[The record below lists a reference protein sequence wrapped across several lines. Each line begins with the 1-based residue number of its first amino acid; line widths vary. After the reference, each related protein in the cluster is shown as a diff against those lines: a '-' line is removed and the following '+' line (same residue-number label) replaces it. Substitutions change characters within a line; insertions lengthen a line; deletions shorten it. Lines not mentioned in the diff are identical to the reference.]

1 VKKVDNSNIPVKNT
15 KERFL
20 LPALATARFALAPP
34 AITSGLLLVDIAST
48 FGQSIGVMGQMRTT
62 ASTLSMITALIIAVV
77 SVRIRQKSL
86 LLAGLSCIT
95 LSALGCYIAPSYT
108 TMILAY
114 SLVGVGASMVGPMT
128 MALAGDQLPR
138 KERSRAVGWL
148 ISGNSLSYLIG
159 APVIAYLAG
168 IGSWRTAFLFWVL
181 PVTLVGILSVIFG
194 LPSRKSGAPKGAN
207 VDIVASFKAVF
218 TNRSALSCLVG
229 SALIMASVQ
238 AILVYG
244 ASFYRQEFLLSRSYA
259 SLFVIGDAIFFTVG
273 SVGSARL
280 VNKYG
285 YKPVIVITG
294 LVGGLFISA
303 YTILPILW
311 VSAAARFLCMLFIGF
326 CLSALNSLI
335 LEQVS
340 ENRGTLMS
348 INSAITSIG
357 SSLGSFIG
365 GLMLSLYGY
374 TLVGVSL
381 GAMAVASAI
390 IIHLLAVDPHSN
402 N

>member
-1 VKKVDNSNIPVKNT
+1 MNKVDNSNSPEKNANG
-15 KERFL
+15 RFL
-20 LPALATARFALAPP
+20 LPALAMARFALAPP

-62 ASTLSMITALIIAVV
+62 ASTLSMIVALIVAVV
-77 SVRIRQKSL
+77 SVRIRHKSL
-86 LLAGLSCIT
+86 LIAGLSVIT

-114 SLVGVGASMVGPMT
+114 SLVGVGTSMVGPMT

-138 KERSRAVGWL
+138 NERSRAVGWL

-181 PVTLVGILSVIFG
+181 PVTLLGILSVIFG
-194 LPSRKSGAPKGAN
+194 LPSRKDETHQGAN

-229 SALIMASVQ
+229 SALLMASVQ
-238 AILVYG
+238 AVLVYG
-244 ASFYRQEFLLSRSYA
+244 ASFYRQQFLVSRSYA
-259 SLFVIGDAIFFTVG
+259 SLFVIGDAIFFTIG

-280 VNKYG
+280 VNRYG
-285 YKPVIVITG
+285 CKPVIVITG
-294 LVGGLFISA
+294 LIGGLFVSA
-303 YTILPILW
+303 YTLLPILW

-326 CLSALNSLI
+326 SLSALNSLI

-348 INSAITSIG
+348 INSAITSVG

-365 GLMLSLYGY
+365 GLMLLLYGY

-381 GAMAVASAI
+381 GVMAVASALV
-390 IIHLLAVDPHSN
+390 IHFLAVDPN
-402 N
+402 Q

>member
-390 IIHLLAVDPHSN
+390 IIHFLAVDPHSN